1 VSSARGRA
9 VLVGSA
15 AMAQHGIVLLLL
27 GPVLPDLMR
36 DFAVREGLA
45 GVMLSIG
52 SLGFTLGPL
61 VVGRLVDRS
70 GVRLAFLLGFVIEL
84 AALILF
90 GFVPAFVLAVAG
102 NFVLR
107 FGASFVETAVNV
119 LPVTLQKAT
128 GASGQ
133 SEGRNASLMNLM
145 HTFFG
150 VGALLIPVIAGFIV
164 QATGTWRGA
173 FYFGAAVTALMLA
186 AAWVSV
192 PRTGKAGPAAGP
204 ADGPAPAP
212 AAAGAPGAP
221 GAFGLAE
228 TLRHP
233 LVLAGAFALFVYVGA
248 EAGTSAWVVLY
259 LRQKFALSPVASGT
273 GLTLFWVGITAGR
286 SVNSLLA
293 SRVSVR
299 ALVLGAAVLG
309 AAFAASLAVA
319 PTPAL
324 ALVLLAF
331 FGFAI
336 SGTFPNVMV
345 SVNSLFPDRVGRTT
359 AVLTLAAAA
368 GAMSLHPVIGALA
381 QAFGIGAV
389 VAVPPVLLVLL
400 AAVYGPVTARYRAA
414 AGPAAG

>member
-1 VSSARGRA
+1 

-15 AMAQHGIVLLLL
+15 AMAQHGVVLLLL

-36 DFAVREGLA
+36 DFAMREGLA

-84 AALILF
+84 VALVLF
-90 GFVPAFVLAVAG
+90 GFVSAFVLAVVG
-102 NFVLR
+102 NFILR

-128 GASGQ
+128 GGGDQ
-133 SEGRNASLMNLM
+133 DEGRNASLMNLM

-150 VGALLIPVIAGFIV
+150 VGALLIPVIAGAIV

-192 PRTGKAGPAAGP
+192 PRP
-204 ADGPAPAP
+204 DGPRPGALSAEGPAP
-212 AAAGAPGAP
+212 AAAPAGAPG
-221 GAFGLAE
+221 LAD

-299 ALVLGAAVLG
+299 TLVLGAAVLG

-324 ALVLLAF
+324 ALVLLAL

-368 GAMSLHPVIGALA
+368 GAMSLHPVIGGLA
-381 QAFGIGAV
+381 QVFGISAV

-414 AGPAAG
+414 AGRAAA